1 MIGHVDSANEPRLD
15 LLYEPPIP
23 PRDSGHAGSRKG
35 GPELPDGALQAVV
48 RLFRHGRPSAG
59 VGRISDHCSNG
70 PPAENTKRIVAAYE
84 RGGYTASLKSF
95 AGSHF
100 GVNYPGSLVDGA
112 RCMIF
117 AGNRAGAKHF
127 LERAYRAKEGWMI
140 FVPTD
145 PAFDSLRSDPR
156 FARLVH
162 QVLPVS
168 GRSS

>member
-1 MIGHVDSANEPRLD
+1 MNRQYPLAIQDMQEVVKEDPNFRTAHYKLWYAYSVTGD
-15 LLYEPPIP
+15 
-23 PRDSGHAGSRKG
+23 
-35 GPELPDGALQAVV
+35 QAQAWREFQTIVQTV
-48 RLFRHGRPSAG
+48 A
-59 VGRISDHCSNG
+59 
-70 PPAENTKRIVAAYE
+70 PAENAKRIVAAYQ
-84 RGGYTASLKSF
+84 RGGYAASLKSF

-100 GVNYPGSLVDGA
+100 GIDYPGSLVDGA

-117 AGNRAGAKHF
+117 AGNRAGAMDF

-162 QVLPVS
+162 QVLSVS